1 MCVPPVIHATIAPS
15 PRCVHA
21 RRRTGRQPMKDEQG
35 HTLTGATAEAAA
47 LFDRALRAFNLSC
60 GDPVALLDAACEAAP
75 DFTMAHIAK
84 AWLFI
89 LARDPVL
96 AERIDALIAT
106 AAALPMNERE
116 GSHFAA
122 RRQAGN

>member
-1 MCVPPVIHATIAPS
+1 MGAPPAIHATIAPS
-15 PRCVHA
+15 AQCVHA
-21 RRRTGRQPMKDEQG
+21 HRQRGRGAMQDAQG
-35 HTLTGATAEAAA
+35 HTLTGATAGAAES
-47 LFDRALRAFNLSC
+47 FDRALRAFNLSC
-60 GDPVALLDAACEAAP
+60 GDPVALLDAAREASP

-96 AERIDALIAT
+96 ARPIDALIAA

-116 GSHFAA
+116 RAHLAA
-122 RRQAGN
+122 L